1 MRALKA
7 ISFTYEAR
15 QDRILV
21 VVNPDTPQ
29 IWSGWLTRRMGVLM
43 LDRTATLLAD
53 NSKTLPFASPNSHR
67 AIEAFKRETALAATE
82 AAMTSTAA
90 AVLVRLAR
98 MATLVEQITIYPQ
111 GDRFRLGIRGADGEG
126 TSGLLTNIELQRV
139 VHMIEREAIRA
150 HWLGHPSEAQS
161 KLHLMPTDQKPVR
174 H

>member
-29 IWSGWLTRRMGVLM
+29 IWSGWLTRRMGVMVLG
-43 LDRTATLLAD
+43 RAATLLAD
-53 NSKTLPFASPNSHR
+53 NSRALPLASPNSHR

-90 AVLVRLAR
+90 TVLVRVAR
-98 MATLVEQITIYPQ
+98 MATLVEQIAISPE
-111 GDRFRLGIRGADGEG
+111 GDRFRLAIRGADGEG

-150 HWLGHPSEAQS
+150 DWLGHSSEARS
-161 KLHLMPTDQKPVR
+161 KLHLMSADQKPVR